1 VSDQSV
7 VWDGKDMTAVQM
19 LLHDLRQQGEPCAQ
33 WYIRRDGV
41 PVLHVR
47 MYPGGPMEPI
57 EIGTKIIRFHGG
69 DHLATVF
76 ERFPH
81 PWGAAG
87 KTD

>member
-1 VSDQSV
+1 MSEQSA
-7 VWDGKDMTAVQM
+7 VWDGKDMAAVQM

-47 MYPGGPMEPI
+47 MYPGGPLEVV
-57 EIGTKIIRFHGG
+57 ETGTKIIRFHGD

-76 ERFPH
+76 ERYPLAY
-81 PWGAAG
+81 GAG
-87 KTD
+87 KTN